1 MKSNSGMPT
10 NSKIGKDGQ
19 RTGRGARQLRGNM
32 KFAKIPAEVTKP
44 KEAAPGWFILEYQH
58 GLRSRK
64 KEEKEKEEEEKEEER
79 KKKEKRNLSKKRKRH
94 TNNNT

>member
-19 RTGRGARQLRGNM
+19 RTGRGAGQLRGNM

-58 GLRSRK
+58 GLRSTYIK
-64 KEEKEKEEEEKEEER
+64 W
-79 KKKEKRNLSKKRKRH
+79 RNQG
-94 TNNNT
+94 